1 MEPRS
6 TDVYVGSYTQTHA
19 YVPEACG
26 AGLLVC
32 SFDPQRG
39 KLEVRQTVGG
49 LLNPSY
55 LALDQ
60 TGEYVVVTAENYDA
74 EGLVCLFRR
83 QSDGKLL
90 ETSRQPSGGLATCHV
105 CALPDHKI
113 CASSYLDGVLAVF
126 PLRNGIIGA
135 RESLFRYPGKSV
147 NAARQE
153 TSHAHQAVVSPDQH
167 WLYVCDLGADRIW
180 RHPLVGGGVAP
191 ASQNSVATPAG
202 CGPRHLVFH
211 PTLPR
216 VYVLCELNA
225 HLLTYDWDVSCG
237 SLTLAEELASLPPDW
252 KGEPSAA
259 AIRVHPSAKAL
270 YVSNRNHHSLTA
282 FSLDGDGRASLAC
295 SISAGGKTPRDFAI
309 DPSGRWLLAANQKSN
324 NIAIHA
330 VDPETGLPIGGSA
343 AIVDIST
350 PVCVLFAESRYLRHG

>member
-6 TDVYVGSYTQTHA
+6 TDVYVGSYTQKHA
-19 YVPEACG
+19 YLPEACG

-32 SFDPQRG
+32 SFDPQTG
-39 KLEVRQTVGG
+39 KLEVRQTVGA

-55 LALDQ
+55 LTLDQ
-60 TGEYVVVTAENYDA
+60 TGECVVATAENYDA
-74 EGLVCLFRR
+74 EGAVCVFRR
-83 QSDGKLL
+83 QPDGKLMAKG
-90 ETSRQPSGGLATCHV
+90 TQPSGGLATCHV

-113 CASSYLDGVLAVF
+113 CASSYLDGVLAVY

-135 RESLFRYPGKSV
+135 RESLFRYRGKSV
-147 NAARQE
+147 NATRQE
-153 TSHAHQAVVSPDQH
+153 NSHAHQAVVSPDQR

-180 RHPLVGGGVAP
+180 CHPLVAGRVAP
-191 ASQNSVATPAG
+191 SLQDSVATPAG

-225 HLLTYDWDVSCG
+225 NLLSYDWDAGCG
-237 SLTLAEELASLPPDW
+237 SLTLADEQPSLPGDW

-259 AIRVHPSAKAL
+259 AIRVHSSGSAL
-270 YVSNRNHHSLTA
+270 YVSNRNHDSLTA
-282 FSLDGDGRASLAC
+282 FSLDGNGRASLAC
-295 SISAGGKTPRDFAI
+295 CISAGGKTPRDFAI

-324 NIAIHA
+324 NVAIHA
-330 VDPETGLPIGGSA
+330 IDPETGLPMGGSA
-343 AIVDIST
+343 DVVDVWT
-350 PVCVLFAESRYLRHG
+350 PVCILFAESRYR